1 MGGGNALWPQCA
13 LHSSGGKAQKTNKSF
28 ENTNKERKK
37 QKRGGSGGRKQRGT
51 GEEER
56 EIKREVKES

>member
-1 MGGGNALWPQCA
+1 M
-13 LHSSGGKAQKTNKSF
+13 LHGLSVLCTVQVEKPRKQTKVLKNS
-28 ENTNKERKK
+28 NKERKK